1 MPLRIPHPD
10 WQRLSPAA
18 IRSAAV
24 NNLSQVK
31 HWRQRPP
38 VLLVSTLKATI
49 ALCLLHILCFSTR
62 FANLNPH
69 PTTLNGAVLVVVGG
83 YPGGTVGKCFQ
94 ALTLGGAGLG
104 LGVLVYAILGWL
116 NHSPTGQGFI
126 FAIYVYGAA
135 LVRYG
140 GPKYISFYLYGVI
153 FAFNGIYGTITTG
166 GFDKAFFLA
175 NFEAYAWGIAIV
187 FCVNLLVLPMTS
199 EHELRRL
206 LVTSLQHVS
215 TLAHLTCKTY
225 AREIDEDEMEVRQ
238 VLVKTIRAD
247 YLALTSRLEE
257 TSYEILVSRYSL
269 KHYGDMIRS
278 VQGLQQALITSSSA
292 LDMIDELDPEG
303 VNVRHLFL
311 RAETARTF
319 SSFRHGID
327 LVIAEIIDELVGPS
341 TTALQQLDE
350 AAVAPQADPDPEKQ
364 RKAEEQAP
372 AGEGTAAGAGPGME
386 AQAPA
391 TNVAP
396 KLTDGHALHTA
407 PTTTAAQEK
416 LLTISARLKR
426 EVQRSEDRH
435 RRIRAESLA
444 SGRGGGRGS
453 ESMSRSRSRAP
464 PSRAGAGGRSPSVS
478 RPSSTRGGSG
488 TPGGSRRTSGELDR
502 GRGWARG
509 HDSDDTLSQR
519 EERDLEA
526 QLAPKQVEEPLPG
539 EELPGTNTAPTDDV
553 DAVVAA
559 EDEGVEVDV
568 VAVFRKAWD
577 DFARAQQDALVALI
591 KDGAIEVDDVLRIEA
606 GMPSIK
612 EMYADR
618 LPKAWTSS
626 LIATTNLQRLRSR
639 GETMSSGASIDVEET
654 PEDVPCSEAL
664 TKSYSLLFGL
674 GQLTE
679 ELSVLHDLV
688 TSARTKRLR
697 FYLLTMLSR
706 EARKLS
712 PWRRKTGM
720 KLQEALAVLHGM
732 EYKPVKKSWIAYLAL
747 AEKWFWKQR
756 SLYAFKVTLGT
767 TVYTVFA
774 LAPFLQEHVFLK
786 IGQVSALITILV
798 AIQPTL
804 GGTLSTWFLQISGTG
819 AGALVGLVVLEI
831 FHSVGG
837 YTYNP
842 YGIVG
847 LGALW
852 FAVSSYY
859 FYKYPSRYTQTL
871 LFCTGYGGITLQ
883 EYWYNDL
890 PKVRENYDSPPLRF
904 GYTIASLVIS
914 MGISAIFQLLVFRQ
928 PARRRLRLQL
938 ADTMFALSA
947 YNSLFQ
953 AYVNLVAPPDEAPPP
968 APDALAKVQRELTKR
983 ENNIQSMV
991 LALAPT
997 YNFAEVEP
1005 QWWAPFKG
1013 KTLLKVIKSQ
1023 QIILDRLRES
1033 RTAVGL
1039 RGFNPTIH
1047 HDFANVLFPYR
1058 LHSQRLARTLFY
1070 LGATSLLAKTQLAR
1084 DVPSSK
1090 PTWASFERDALVL
1103 SRRMSKLPRGEEELK
1118 RPGFL
1123 RYWFYLV
1130 SLGAVSSELEDL
1142 EEDLGELFGDP
1153 DVSNPYI
1160 S

>member
-1 MPLRIPHPD
+1 MLRLRPPKLSRLHPRNLISASRNALAQIPT
-10 WQRLSPAA
+10 
-18 IRSAAV
+18 
-24 NNLSQVK
+24 
-31 HWRQRPP
+31 WRQRPP
-38 VLLVSTLKATI
+38 ILLISTLKATI
-49 ALCLLHILCFSTR
+49 ALCLLHILCFTDR
-62 FANLNPH
+62 FALLNPH
-69 PTTLNGAVLVVVGG
+69 PVALNGAVLVVVGA
-83 YPGGTVGKCFQ
+83 YPGGTMGKCFQ
-94 ALTLGGAGLG
+94 ALILGGAGLG
-104 LGVLVYAILGWL
+104 LGTFVYALLGWSSG
-116 NHSPTGQGFI
+116 SPTGQGFI
-126 FAIYVYGAA
+126 FAIYVYLSA

-153 FAFNGIYGTITTG
+153 FAFNGIYGSVSIG
-166 GFDKAFFLA
+166 GFDKQFFLA
-175 NFEAYAWGIAIV
+175 NFEAYAWGMAIALG
-187 FCVNLLVLPMTS
+187 VNLIVLPVTS
-199 EHELRRL
+199 EQELRRL

-225 AREIDEDEMEVRQ
+225 AKEIDEDEVEVRQ
-238 VLVKTIRAD
+238 VLVKTIRSD
-247 YLALTSRLEE
+247 YLSLTSRLEE
-257 TSYEILVSRYSL
+257 TSFEILYTRYSL
-269 KHYGDMIRS
+269 KHYFDMIRI
-278 VQGLQQALITSSSA
+278 VQGLQQALTTSSSA
-292 LDMIDELDPEG
+292 LDLIDELDPSG
-303 VNVRHLFL
+303 VNVRHLMA

-319 SSFRHGID
+319 ASFRQGID

-341 TTALQQLDE
+341 VVALDE
-350 AAVAPQADPDPEKQ
+350 KEDTQLAAAAGDRQKQ
-364 RKAEEQAP
+364 EEQPMGEGVGHP
-372 AGEGTAAGAGPGME
+372 AGVD
-386 AQAPA
+386 AQAP
-391 TNVAP
+391 P
-396 KLTDGHALHTA
+396 KLLNGHALHTQ
-407 PTTTAAQEK
+407 PTTSAAQEK
-416 LLTISARLKR
+416 MMTIAARLKR

-435 RRIRAESLA
+435 QRIRRESA
-444 SGRGGGRGS
+444 SRSGSMQRSSRGGS
-453 ESMSRSRSRAP
+453 ASASRSRSRM
-464 PSRAGAGGRSPSVS
+464 GGRSPSVS
-478 RPSSTRGGSG
+478 RPPSAENSRHGSF
-488 TPGGSRRTSGELDR
+488 DR
-502 GRGWARG
+502 GRGWRRHA
-509 HDSDDTLSQR
+509 SDDMQPSQMR
-519 EERDLEA
+519 QSDRDLEA
-526 QLAPKQVEEPLPG
+526 QMEEEAVEDGESEQPIPG
-539 EELPGTNTAPTDDV
+539 EEALGTNDATTTDVEKAARTEAEEGKDEN
-553 DAVVAA
+553 VV
-559 EDEGVEVDV
+559 G
-568 VAVFRKAWD
+568 VFRKAWD
-577 DFARAQQDALVALI
+577 SFARAQQDALISLI
-591 KDGAIEVDDVLRIEA
+591 KDGALEVNDVLRIEA

-612 EMYADR
+612 EMYADY

-626 LIATTNLQRLRSR
+626 LMAQTPLQRLRSR
-639 GETMSSGASIDVEET
+639 GETASSESLDVET
-654 PEDVPCSEAL
+654 SPEEVPCSEAL

-679 ELSVLHDLV
+679 ELSALHDLV
-688 TSARTKRLR
+688 TISPGKRLHFFVVQMAVAKVRR
-697 FYLLTMLSR
+697 FFKPKSELS
-706 EARKLS
+706 
-712 PWRRKTGM
+712 
-720 KLQEALAVLHGM
+720 LQAALATLHGK
-732 EYKPVKKSWIAYLAL
+732 EYKEKKKPLIHYV
-747 AEKWFWKQR
+747 AEAESWFWQQR

-804 GGTLSTWFLQISGTG
+804 GGTLTTWFLQIIGTG
-819 AGALVGLVVLEI
+819 AGALVGLIALEI
-831 FHSVGG
+831 FKNVGG
-837 YTYNP
+837 YAYNP
-842 YGIVG
+842 YGLVC

-852 FAVSSYY
+852 FAFSSHY
-859 FYKYPSRYTQTL
+859 FYKYPARYTQTL
-871 LFCTGYGGITLQ
+871 LFCTGYGGIVLQ

-890 PKVRENYDSPPLRF
+890 PSVERQYDSPPLRF

-947 YNSLFQ
+947 YNALFQ

-968 APDALAKVQRELTKR
+968 APDALAQVQRELTKR
-983 ENNIQSMV
+983 ENRIQSSV

-997 YNFAEVEP
+997 YSFAEVEP
-1005 QWWAPFKG
+1005 QWWSPFKG
-1013 KTLLKVIKSQ
+1013 KTLLKIIRSQ

-1039 RGFNPTIH
+1039 HGFNPTIH

-1103 SRRMSKLPRGEEELK
+1103 SRRLSKLPQGEEELK

-1142 EEDLGELFGDP
+1142 EKDLGELFGDP